1 MKPSIV
7 YFTKEITPE
16 SLVRIYKALGRD
28 LRGHI
33 GVKISTGEMG
43 GHNYLKPELI
53 GNLVDQLQGTIVECC
68 TAYGGSRQEKDK
80 HWETIK
86 AHGFLPR
93 FPVDLMDEFGE
104 IEIPVHN
111 GFHLEKDIVGEH
123 LNNYDSLLI
132 LSHFKGHV
140 MGGFGGALKNI
151 SIGIGST
158 AGKAYI
164 HSAGQ
169 TTDSSDCWGVYAPK
183 QDDFLEPMAD
193 ACEAV
198 LRYVGY
204 KNLAYINVANRLS
217 VDCDCD
223 SHPAEPEMADLGI
236 FASLD
241 PVALDQACYDAVK
254 NCADPGKAALI
265 ERMDSRH
272 GIHTVEAAEKLGLG
286 SRAYKIVPLD

>member
-1 MKPSIV
+1 MNKSKV

-16 SLVRIYKALGRD
+16 SLQKIYHALGRE
-28 LRGHI
+28 LRGNV

-53 GNLVDQLQGTIVECC
+53 GPLVDELKGTITECC
-68 TAYGGSRQEKDK
+68 TAYGGSRQDPKK
-80 HWETIK
+80 HWDTIR
-86 AHGFLPR
+86 AHGFSPR
-93 FPVDLMDEFGE
+93 FNVDLMDEHGE

-111 GFHLEKDIVGEH
+111 GFHLDKDIVGEH
-123 LNNYDSLLI
+123 LNNYDSVLI
-132 LSHFKGHV
+132 LSHFKGHM

-169 TTDSSDCWGVYAPK
+169 TTSSETCWNEFAPK
-183 QDDFLEPMAD
+183 QDDFLESMAD

-223 SHPAEPEMADLGI
+223 SNPHEPEMDDIGI

-254 NCADPGKAALI
+254 NSKDPGKAALI

-286 SRAYKIVPLD
+286 SREYTIVSLD

>member
-1 MKPSIV
+1 MAKSKV
-7 YFTKEITPE
+7 FFTKEITPD
-16 SLVRIYKALGRD
+16 SLLRIYKALGRE
-28 LRGHI
+28 LRGNI

-53 GNLVDQLQGTIVECC
+53 GKLVDELNGTIVECC

-80 HWETIK
+80 HWDTIK

-93 FPVDLMDEFGE
+93 FKVDLMDEFGE

-111 GFHLEKDIVGEH
+111 GFHLDKDIVGEH

-132 LSHFKGHV
+132 LSHFKGHM

-164 HSAGQ
+164 HSAG
-169 TTDSSDCWGVYAPK
+169 TTTSSTDCWGKNAPK
-183 QDDFLEPMAD
+183 QDDFLESMAD

-223 SHPAEPEMADLGI
+223 SNPHEPEMGDLGI

-254 NCADPGKAALI
+254 NAKDPGKAALI

-272 GIHTVEAAEKLGLG
+272 GIHTVEAAAKLGLG
-286 SRAYKIVPLD
+286 SREYEIVSLD

>member
-1 MKPSIV
+1 MAKSKV
-7 YFTKEITPE
+7 FFTKEITPA
-16 SLVRIYKALGRD
+16 SLLRIYKALGRE
-28 LRGHI
+28 LRGNI

-53 GNLVDQLQGTIVECC
+53 GKLVDELNGTIVECC

-80 HWETIK
+80 HWDTIK

-93 FPVDLMDEFGE
+93 FKVDLMDEFGE

-111 GFHLEKDIVGEH
+111 GFHLDKDIVGEH

-132 LSHFKGHV
+132 LSHFKGHM

-164 HSAGQ
+164 HSAG
-169 TTDSSDCWGVYAPK
+169 TTTSSTDCWGKNAPK
-183 QDDFLEPMAD
+183 QDDFLESMAD

-223 SHPAEPEMADLGI
+223 SNPHEPEMGDLGI

-254 NCADPGKAALI
+254 NAKDPGKAALI

-272 GIHTVEAAEKLGLG
+272 GIHTVEAAAKLGLG
-286 SRAYKIVPLD
+286 SREYEIVSLD